1 MDRGAGRLG
10 QLYLADA
17 HAHLGEYDAAVDAY
31 QKYLRDTPAN
41 DGLRFLALQGLGA
54 AQEAKGDLKAA
65 AASFKELTAL
75 PTKQGRDYGYFNAG
89 RVLLAQGDKDGAKAA
104 LEKLTKEKDFEGS
117 PLRARAEDLLATV
130 Q

>member
-1 MDRGAGRLG
+1 MIP
-10 QLYLADA
+10 LAA
-17 HAHLGEYDAAVDAY
+17 YFSKMWGTRPFFMAATGVFIAASI
-31 QKYLRDTPAN
+31 LT
-41 DGLRFLALQGLGA
+41 GLSTTFEMMIVTRALQGLGA